1 MSSQA
6 FRIQIAEPA
15 AVRAVE
21 AATPELEHFFELMK
35 QGVAAIPGATAED
48 TYGAVTLRALGLRP
62 DLLADW
68 LRTEYHA
75 LKQGAVPPRIKEL
88 LAMAIAQR
96 NEGEQCVACAPYHA
110 GAARA
115 EGASQAEIDAAL
127 QNVPT
132 DSPDLL
138 AAVLDFGLCCAFE
151 PGAVS
156 DAQIRRLRELG
167 CDDAALVELISASLV
182 AYSLSAVNRILNL
195 RAG

>member
-1 MSSQA
+1 MASQT
-6 FRIQIAEPA
+6 FRVQLAEPA

-21 AATPELEHFFELMK
+21 AADAELQPFFTLMK

-68 LRTEYHA
+68 LRLEYHA
-75 LKQGAVPPRIKEL
+75 LKQGSLPPRIKEL

-96 NEGEQCVACAPYHA
+96 NEGEQCVACGPYHA

-115 EGASQAEIDAAL
+115 EGAAQAEIDAAL
-127 QNVPT
+127 QPT
-132 DSPDLL
+132 SDAPDLL
-138 AAVLDFGLCCAFE
+138 AAVLDFGLTCAFE
-151 PGAVS
+151 PAAVS
-156 DAQIRRLRELG
+156 EAQIARLRALDCE
-167 CDDAALVELISASLV
+167 DAAIVELISASLL